1 MEMTMKMHV
10 EPPLLSGRYPVHMI
24 DVVEVADGRRA
35 TVRPVLPQDAELLR
49 AFFGALSKEAR
60 YFRFMG
66 ALRELPEALAERFSC
81 IDYGRH
87 MALLAEHFTG
97 DRGTII
103 GEARYVVDE
112 GDPGSCEFAI
122 AVADDWQRLGLART
136 LLGRLESYATAASI
150 RRMAAD
156 TMSANRAM
164 LALATRTGFSVG
176 SNPKDRR
183 LLCLN
188 KRLCRGVAPP
198 ARAARASPLTALADA
213 TSRDL
218 EVGLR
223 PHPNTSHT
231 RTKET
236 AMPKFVIESDV
247 T

>member
-1 MEMTMKMHV
+1 MRHTIT
-10 EPPLLSGRYPVHMI
+10 RYPVHMI
-24 DVVEVADGRRA
+24 DVVEVADGRHA
-35 TVRPVLPQDAELLR
+35 TVRPVLPQDATLLR

-81 IDYGRH
+81 VDYSSH

-112 GDPGSCEFAI
+112 GDPDSCEFAI

-136 LLGRLESYATAASI
+136 LLGRLISHATAAGI
-150 RRMAAD
+150 CRMAAD

-164 LALATRTGFSVG
+164 IALAARIGFSVG

-183 LLCLN
+183 LLCLD
-188 KRLCRGVAPP
+188 KHLCRPALTQAGTGVPITHNRDGAPAAHTRW
-198 ARAARASPLTALADA
+198 ARRFAPLA
-213 TSRDL
+213 TIPNR
-218 EVGLR
+218 LR
-223 PHPNTSHT
+223 PN
-231 RTKET
+231 
-236 AMPKFVIESDV
+236 
-247 T
+247 